1 MAAKTYQSPLELLKQ
16 SYGAVRR
23 NLGVFLL
30 LNVLTVLD
38 IAWQLGTNVREKTHG
53 ADWGTIF
60 TNSLF
65 GSNGS
70 YPSVGG
76 GILLAVLAISAI
88 ILALMT
94 EILAIRAAQHNKV
107 ELRDIWD
114 EFKVKG
120 LRLLLLEILLV
131 IIIGAGLILLIVPGI
146 YLIGRLAVAPY
157 VLIDK
162 NTKAMEALNRSWEL
176 SKGRMWQVYSVVLF
190 GVVLALPN
198 VIPFF
203 GPIIG
208 FTLALAY
215 SVALP
220 LRYLELKGRQ

>member
-1 MAAKTYQSPLELLKQ
+1 MAAKTYKSPLELFKQ

-23 NLGVFLL
+23 NLGVFLI

-38 IAWQLGTNVREKTHG
+38 LAWNLGTNVREKTHG

-76 GILLAVLAISAI
+76 GILIAVLAILAI
-88 ILALMT
+88 ILALMA

-107 ELRDIWD
+107 ELGDIWN

-131 IIIGAGLILLIVPGI
+131 IIVGAGLILLIIPGV
-146 YLIGRLAVAPY
+146 YLIGRLAIAPY

-162 NTKAMEALNRSWEL
+162 NTKVVEALNRSWEL
-176 SKGRMWQVYSVVLF
+176 TKGRMWQIYTVILF
-190 GVVLALPN
+190 GIVLALPN

-203 GPIIG
+203 GPIIA
-208 FTLALAY
+208 FALALAY

-220 LRYLELKGRQ
+220 LRYLELKGRK